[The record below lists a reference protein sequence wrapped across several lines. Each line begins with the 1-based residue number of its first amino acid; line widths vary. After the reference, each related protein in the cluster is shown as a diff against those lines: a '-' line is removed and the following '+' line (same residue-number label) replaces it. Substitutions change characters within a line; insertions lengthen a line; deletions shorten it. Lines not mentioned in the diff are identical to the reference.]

1 MAKMTFIPKERLKNA
16 RIQRGYK
23 QSEFAERV
31 AMDQSQYSR
40 RETGKVAITDDE
52 WERFAA
58 ALGVDKEEIV
68 ETEPRVINIVNN
80 SNNKGNSINAFEII
94 IKAPNHFFDDMIK
107 KWISSQIDLIQPNN
121 NYKKN
126 RPLTFIANGFLFF

>member
-16 RIQRGYK
+16 RILRGYK

-31 AMDQSQYSR
+31 AMDQSQYRR
-40 RETGKVAITDDE
+40 RETGKVERTDDE
-52 WERFAA
+52 WERFAT

-94 IKAPNHFFDDMIK
+94 IKAPNHFFVDINK
-107 KWISSQIDLIQPNN
+107 KMDFIIDRFNSAQQ
-121 NYKKN
+121 
-126 RPLTFIANGFLFF
+126 

>member
-16 RIQRGYK
+16 RTQRGYK

-52 WERFAA
+52 
-58 ALGVDKEEIV
+58 
-68 ETEPRVINIVNN
+68 
-80 SNNKGNSINAFEII
+80 
-94 IKAPNHFFDDMIK
+94 
-107 KWISSQIDLIQPNN
+107 
-121 NYKKN
+121 
-126 RPLTFIANGFLFF
+126 

>member
-1 MAKMTFIPKERLKNA
+1 MTFIPKERLKNV

-58 ALGVDKEEIV
+58 ALGVEKEEIV

-80 SNNKGNSINAFEII
+80 SNNKGNSINAFEIT
-94 IKAPNHFFDDMIK
+94 IKAPSNFFQDLNNKLDF
-107 KWISSQIDLIQPNN
+107 LIQ
-121 NYKKN
+121 KIESK
-126 RPLTFIANGFLFF
+126 

>member
-1 MAKMTFIPKERLKNA
+1 MGKELFIPKEKLKKH
-16 RIQRGYK
+16 RISMGLK

-40 RETGKVAITDDE
+40 RETGKVAITDEE

-58 ALGVDKEEIV
+58 ALGVEKEEIV

-80 SNNKGNSINAFEII
+80 SNNKGNSINAFEIT
-94 IKAPNHFFDDMIK
+94 IKAPNHFFDDINK
-107 KWISSQIDLIQPNN
+107 KMDFIIDKFNSAQQ
-121 NYKKN
+121 
-126 RPLTFIANGFLFF
+126 

>member
-1 MAKMTFIPKERLKNA
+1 MAKMTFIPKEQLKNA
-16 RIQRGYK
+16 RTQRGYK

-52 WERFAA
+52 WERFAK
-58 ALGVDKEEIV
+58 ALGIDKEEIV

-94 IKAPNHFFDDMIK
+94 IKAPNHFFDDMKK
-107 KWISSQIDLIQPNN
+107 KWISS
-121 NYKKN
+121 
-126 RPLTFIANGFLFF
+126 

>member
-16 RIQRGYK
+16 RILRGYK

-40 RETGKVAITDDE
+40 RETGKVAITDEE

-80 SNNKGNSINAFEII
+80 SNNKGNSINAFEIT
-94 IKAPNHFFDDMIK
+94 IKAPNHFFDDINK
-107 KWISSQIDLIQPNN
+107 KMDFIIDKFNSAQQ
-121 NYKKN
+121 
-126 RPLTFIANGFLFF
+126 

>member
-16 RIQRGYK
+16 RTQRGYK

-40 RETGKVAITDDE
+40 RETGKVAITDEE
-52 WERFAA
+52 WERFAR

-94 IKAPNHFFDDMIK
+94 IKAPNHFFDGMNK
-107 KWISSQIDLIQPNN
+107 KMDFIIDRFNSAQQ
-121 NYKKN
+121 
-126 RPLTFIANGFLFF
+126 